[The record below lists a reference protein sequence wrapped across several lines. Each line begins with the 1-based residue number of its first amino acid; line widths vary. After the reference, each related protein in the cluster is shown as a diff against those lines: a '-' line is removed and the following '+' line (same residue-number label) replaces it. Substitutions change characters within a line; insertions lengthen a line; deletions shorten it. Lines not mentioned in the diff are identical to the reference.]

1 MLGKSLVIF
10 TLITAA
16 LFSWV
21 LLGSLKQDNCI
32 NSNTIR
38 NIIIFDGKSQKKV
51 NHCNDLKF
59 STEHYD
65 YSEIKLIKAVNSL
78 SKHWFFESKRTPY
91 KFPIRKPKYT
101 SSKKIEAQVLD
112 QLLHFNFFR
121 SKPITWI
128 EKSYLLFL
136 KKIMLDE
143 KSDLK
148 KLTDYLQA
156 ASHCDGCQH
165 KVIEN
170 LADAPKEFHQALAQY
185 ISEYL
190 FKSYQESSLKQK
202 LMFDYFIKRGDL
214 ASSLNTIKALAIKD
228 SFLKLNLASQI
239 KTITTW
245 MRFYSQQQ
253 SQVVLN
259 LDLSQELL
267 PTAYEFNTS
276 LPLSWQDFLPIN
288 STKAQI
294 KINNKNYD
302 LIKGWVFNLN
312 QKVSRNKQVFLFQCT
327 YPKLKKA
334 MQYLYNTPKLVFV
347 KICNIQQLLKV
358 LKSMDE
364 SKGKLQLAKL
374 NFKYVEYN
382 LSSLKIIEK
391 KLHQNFLLKPQN
403 LSSILYWQELIQD
416 PVTKITQPKAAI
428 DGVISFRN

>member
-1 MLGKSLVIF
+1 MLGKSLVTF
-10 TLITAA
+10 TLLTAA

-59 STEHYD
+59 STQHYD
-65 YSEIKLIKAVNSL
+65 YSEIKVIKAVNRI
-78 SKHWFFESKRTPY
+78 SKHWFFESKNTPY
-91 KFPIRKPKYT
+91 KFPIRKPNTT
-101 SSKKIEAQVLD
+101 SSKQIETQVLD

-121 SKPITWI
+121 SNPVTWI
-128 EKSYLLFL
+128 EQSYLLFL

-143 KSDLK
+143 DSDLK
-148 KLTDYLQA
+148 NLTDYLQE
-156 ASHCDGCQH
+156 ASYCDGCQN

-170 LADAPKEFHQALAQY
+170 LSDAPKEYHQALAQY
-185 ISEYL
+185 TSEYL
-190 FKSYQESSLKQK
+190 YKSYKESSLKQK

-214 ASSLNTIKALAIKD
+214 TSSLNTIKALTIKE
-228 SFLKLNLASQI
+228 SFSKLNLASQI

-253 SQVVLN
+253 SQVDLN

-267 PTAYEFNTS
+267 PTAYEFNTN
-276 LPLSWQDFLPIN
+276 LPLSWQDLLPIN

-302 LIKGWVFNLN
+302 LIKGWVYNLH
-312 QKVSRNKQVFLFQCT
+312 QKVSRNKQVYLIQCA

-347 KICNIQQLLKV
+347 KVCDIKQLLKV
-358 LKSMDE
+358 LDAMKK

-391 KLHQNFLLKPQN
+391 KIHQNFLLKPQN
-403 LSSILYWQELIQD
+403 LSSILYWEELIQD